1 MINNNILDKI
11 LRNYMLMI
19 CVSSFCLT
27 GCFVV
32 CILELFCSLF
42 VVENKECSF
51 MHGIQVTELGHHA
64 AIPLLHGA

>member
-1 MINNNILDKI
+1 
-11 LRNYMLMI
+11 MLMI